1 TPKSIAI
8 GSYLFH
14 PEQLLLSHASKQY
27 KLTEREAQLLL
38 FLWQHNDQLVTR
50 EEILEKVWGNADF
63 FTGRSM
69 DVFITRIRKYLSL
82 DPNLSISS
90 NRGVGFTIQF

>member
-1 TPKSIAI
+1 
-8 GSYLFH
+8 
-14 PEQLLLSHASKQY
+14 
-27 KLTEREAQLLL
+27 
-38 FLWQHNDQLVTR
+38 
-50 EEILEKVWGNADF
+50 
-63 FTGRSM
+63 M